1 MICKIVNC
9 RKTSRKKETGEQEV
23 ERSVATPVQSV
34 VRSWPHNNNPKT
46 INQKPFFTF
55 ATMTEKILI
64 LDFGSQYTQLIA
76 RAVREASVYC
86 EIIPYQ
92 KTFEFEPGL
101 KGIILSGSPFSVN
114 DEQAPDVNV
123 QAFIKQVP
131 VLGVC
136 YGAQL
141 TAKRFGGRVEKSNK
155 REYGRALLH
164 KQKNDV
170 ILKDVIE
177 KSQVWMSHADT
188 ILELPKGFELL
199 ATTETIPIAA
209 FRKNGATDSRFTIHD
224 SRSRTHDFPLYGLQ
238 FHPEVY
244 HSIEGKKILQNFLVN
259 VCGCKQDWTPA
270 HFVSD
275 TVEQLK
281 KKIGDRKVVMALSG
295 GVDSTVA
302 ATLISRAIGDHLF
315 GIFVDNGVLRKDEF
329 ETVLAT
335 YKNLGLNVKGIDA
348 RNRFYGEL
356 AGKTD
361 PEAKRKT
368 IGRLFIEIFQE
379 EAKKVEGIELLGQGT
394 IYPDVIESVSVHGP
408 SMTIKSHHNVGGLP
422 EKMHLELV
430 EPLRFLFKDEVR
442 KVGMEL
448 GIPEEMIG
456 RHPFPG
462 PGLAIRIL
470 GEITEEKV
478 RLLQEADHI
487 YVKAL
492 KDHHL
497 YATVWQAG
505 AILLPVKSVGVMGDE
520 RTYEFTVAL
529 RAVTSVDGMT
539 ADWAHLPY
547 DFLAHVSSEIINN
560 VKGINRVVYD
570 ISSKPPATIEWE

>member
-1 MICKIVNC
+1 MMD
-9 RKTSRKKETGEQEV
+9 
-23 ERSVATPVQSV
+23 
-34 VRSWPHNNNPKT
+34 
-46 INQKPFFTF
+46 FFYLC

-76 RAVREASVYC
+76 RAVREANVYC
-86 EIIPYQ
+86 EIIPYH
-92 KTFEFEPGL
+92 KSFEYDPSL

-114 DEQAPDVNV
+114 DANAPEVDIE
-123 QAFIKQVP
+123 AMHKRLP
-131 VLGVC
+131 VMGVC

-141 TAKRFGGRVEKSNK
+141 TAKQFGGRVASSDK
-155 REYGRALLH
+155 REYGRAFMQ
-164 KQKNDV
+164 KQKDNV
-170 ILKDVIE
+170 LFKDVTGT
-177 KSQVWMSHADT
+177 SQVWMSHADT
-188 ILELPKGFELL
+188 ILDLPVGFEVL
-199 ATTETIPIAA
+199 ATTDKIPYAA
-209 FRKNGATDSRFTIHD
+209 FRKDAANEQ
-224 SRSRTHDFPLYGLQ
+224 PLYCLQ

-244 HSIEGKKILQNFLVN
+244 HSVEGKKIIRNFLVDI
-259 VCGCKQDWTPA
+259 CGCAQDWTPA

-275 TVEQLK
+275 TVEGLK
-281 KKIGDRKVVMALSG
+281 KQIGNRKVIMALSG

-302 ATLISRAIGDHLF
+302 ATLIHRAIGDRLI
-315 GIFVDNGVLRKDEF
+315 GIFVDNGVLRKNEF
-329 ETVLAT
+329 SQVLET
-335 YKNLGLNVKGIDA
+335 YKTIGLNVKGIDA
-348 RNRFYGEL
+348 KELFYKEL
-356 AGKTD
+356 AGKSD

-368 IGRLFIEIFQE
+368 IGRLFIDVFQE
-379 EAKKVEGIELLGQGT
+379 EAGKVEGVELLGQGT

-408 SMTIKSHHNVGGLP
+408 SVTIKSHHNVGGLP

-442 KVGMEL
+442 RVGAEL
-448 GIPEEMIG
+448 GIPAELLE

-470 GEITEEKV
+470 GEVTEEKV
-478 RLLQEADHI
+478 RLLQEADHV
-487 YVKAL
+487 YTKAL

-497 YATVWQAG
+497 YASVWQAG

-547 DFLAHVSSEIINN
+547 SFLADVSNEIINN